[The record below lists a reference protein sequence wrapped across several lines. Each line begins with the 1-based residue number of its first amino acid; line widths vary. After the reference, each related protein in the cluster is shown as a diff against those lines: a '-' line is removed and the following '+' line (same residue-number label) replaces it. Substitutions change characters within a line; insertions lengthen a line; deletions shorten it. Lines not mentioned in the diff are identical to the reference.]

1 MAERKLYID
10 RVRTIPL
17 DPGILVTF
25 LLSIPAL
32 FPLLK
37 GGYLIS
43 HDGIFH
49 LYRLAGLD
57 RALQQGIIYP
67 RWFPEFAYGYGHP
80 VLNYY
85 SPLAY
90 YVGEIFHLLGAGYIL
105 STKLAFLAGFV
116 LSGLAIYLL
125 ARDLLGR
132 FPALVA
138 AVAYTYAPYHLAD
151 TYLRG
156 ALAESFAF
164 VFMPLALW
172 AIGRLFQQ
180 RNVAYAIAVALTY
193 GGLILT
199 HNLTALIFAPLFL
212 AYALLWTA
220 TRREFRLLALVGLSF
235 LLALGVTVF
244 YWLPALTEARWVGL
258 AAGFASTGYRDH
270 LTPLGESISPFLL
283 YRYFPNQVVEAEHPL
298 SMVHVFLLLVS
309 MATVFRLA
317 KAGQKEASW
326 QMVLFLLVAT
336 LSFFMTLTYS
346 LPLWKLL
353 EPFLAS
359 LQYPWRFMGMASLG
373 VAFLAGGVTFWAK
386 EEKKGGIWGYV
397 AGLSLMALSVIV
409 GLGRLPGERLEMM
422 EREVTVA
429 QMWEEDFAH
438 RQIGTTWT
446 AEYLP
451 VWVRADRSEISLPP
465 STSRALDP
473 RGFEAPKVV
482 VIKEGY
488 LWYELGVKSTKSTTL
503 RFHIFYFPG
512 WQGYVD
518 EKKVD
523 TYPSG
528 EFGLVTLEVPAGEHQ
543 LLLRFE
549 GNRERK
555 LGSALSLATL
565 ILLIL
570 ASLKYVPK
578 RYLFVVFSIILLLGG
593 LLAWH
598 LRPFDFVTRPIKLEA
613 NLEGKVRLLGYNVD
627 KNTYQPG
634 DGVKVILY
642 WLALEEMREDYKVF
656 VHLMD
661 AEAKMWA
668 QHDDDPLLGFT
679 PTTRWMAGELI
690 VDSHELALP
699 QETPP
704 GSYRIFT
711 GMYEYET
718 MRNLT
723 VLEGGT
729 PDNRIPLGLIEV
741 R

>member
-1 MAERKLYID
+1 MRN
-10 RVRTIPL
+10 VR
-17 DPGILVTF
+17 GVTASLLRSGTF
-25 LLSIPAL
+25 WFSLLSLPASL
-32 FPLLK
+32 PLLR
-37 GGYLIS
+37 GGYFIS
-43 HDGIFH
+43 HDGLFH

-57 RALQQGIIYP
+57 RALHHGVIYP

-105 STKLAFLAGFV
+105 SAKLTFLAGF
-116 LSGLAIYLL
+116 LLAGLAIYLL
-125 ARDLLGR
+125 AQDLLGR

-151 TYLRG
+151 TYVRG

-172 AIGRLFQQ
+172 AIGRLFKQKK
-180 RNVAYAIAVALTY
+180 VAYAVAAALAY

-212 AYALLWTA
+212 AYALLWTK
-220 TRREFRLLALVGLSF
+220 REFKLLALVGLSF
-235 LLALGVTVF
+235 LLALGITAF

-270 LTPLGESISPFLL
+270 LTPLRGSISPFLL
-283 YRYFPNQVVEAEHPL
+283 YRYFPNQVAKAEHPL
-298 SMVHVFLLLVS
+298 SVVHVFLLLIS

-317 KAGQKEASW
+317 KVGQKKASW
-326 QMVLFLLVAT
+326 QMALFLLVAT

-346 LPLWKLL
+346 LPIWKLL
-353 EPFLAS
+353 EPLLAS
-359 LQYPWRFMGMASLG
+359 LQYPWRFMGIASLG

-386 EEKKGGIWGYV
+386 EESKGGFWGY
-397 AGLSLMALSVIV
+397 ALGLSLMALSVIA
-409 GLGRLPGERLEMM
+409 GLARLPGERLEMT
-422 EREVTVA
+422 EVTVA
-429 QMWEEDFAH
+429 RMWEEDFAH

-451 VWVRADRSEISLPP
+451 VWVKADRSEISLPP
-465 STSRALDP
+465 STPKALDP
-473 RGFEAPKVV
+473 RGFEALKVA

-488 LWYELGVKSTKSTTL
+488 LWYELEVKSAKSTTL

-518 EKKVD
+518 KEKVD

-528 EFGLVTLEVPAGEHQ
+528 EFGLVTLDVPAGEHQ

-549 GNRERK
+549 GTRERK

-570 ASLKYVPK
+570 ALLKYSQK
-578 RYLFVVFSIILLLGG
+578 RYLVIAFLIMLLVGG

-598 LRPFDFVTRPIKLEA
+598 LRPFDFVTQPIELEA
-613 NLEGKVRLLGYNVD
+613 NLEGKVRLLGYDVD
-627 KNTYQPG
+627 KSTYQPG
-634 DGVKVILY
+634 DAVKVTLY
-642 WLALEEMREDYKVF
+642 WLALEEMGEDYKVF
-656 VHLMD
+656 VHLMEG
-661 AEAKMWA
+661 EAKVWA
-668 QHDDDPLLGFT
+668 QHDDDPVLGFT
-679 PTTRWMAGELI
+679 PTTRCMAGELI
-690 VDSHELALP
+690 ADRHELALP
-699 QETPP
+699 KETPP
-704 GSYRIFT
+704 GSYRLFT

-718 MRNLT
+718 VRNLT
-723 VLEGGT
+723 VLEGGAL
-729 PDNRIPLGLIEV
+729 DNRIPLEVIEV

>member
-1 MAERKLYID
+1 MRDVK
-10 RVRTIPL
+10 
-17 DPGILVTF
+17 GIAASLLRSGVF
-25 LLSIPAL
+25 WLSLLSLPAV
-32 FPLLK
+32 FPLLRE
-37 GGYLIS
+37 GYLIS
-43 HDGIFH
+43 HDGLFH

-57 RALQQGIIYP
+57 RAFHHGILYP
-67 RWFPEFAYGYGHP
+67 RWFPDFAYGYGHP

-90 YVGEIFHLLGAGYIL
+90 YLGETFHLLGAGYIL
-105 STKLAFLAGFV
+105 STKLAFLAGF
-116 LSGLAIYLL
+116 LLAALAIYLL
-125 ARDLLGR
+125 ARDLRGR

-151 TYLRG
+151 TYMRG

-172 AIGRLFQQ
+172 AIGRLFK
-180 RNVAYAIAVALTY
+180 RKNVAYAIAAALAY

-199 HNLTALIFAPLFL
+199 HNLTALIFAPLFF
-212 AYALLWTA
+212 AYALLWTMA
-220 TRREFRLLALVGLSF
+220 SREFRLLAWVGLSF
-235 LLALGVTVF
+235 LLALGVTAF

-258 AAGFASTGYRDH
+258 AAGFTSTGYRDH
-270 LTPLGESISPFLL
+270 LTSLRESISPFLL
-283 YRYFPNQVVEAEHPL
+283 YHYFPNQVVKAEHPL
-298 SMVHVFLLLVS
+298 SVVHLFLLLIS
-309 MATVFRLA
+309 IAAIFRLA
-317 KAGQKEASW
+317 KIGQKKASW
-326 QMVLFLLVAT
+326 QMALFLLAAI

-353 EPFLAS
+353 EPLLAS
-359 LQYPWRFMGMASLG
+359 LQYPWRFMGIASLG

-386 EEKKGGIWGYV
+386 EESKGGFWGY
-397 AGLSLMALSVIV
+397 ALGLSLMALSVIAS
-409 GLGRLPGERLEMM
+409 LACLPGERLEMI

-429 QMWEEDFAH
+429 RMWEEDFAH

-451 VWVRADRSEISLPP
+451 VWVRADRSEIPLPP
-465 STSRALDP
+465 STPKALDT

-488 LWYELGVKSTKSTTL
+488 LWYELGVKSAKSTTL

-518 EKKVD
+518 KKKVD
-523 TYPSG
+523 TYPWG
-528 EFGLVTLEVPAGEHQ
+528 EFGLVTLDVPAGEHQ

-549 GNRERK
+549 ETRERK
-555 LGSALSLATL
+555 LGASFSLATF
-565 ILLIL
+565 IFLIL
-570 ASLKYVPK
+570 ALLRYSPK
-578 RYLFVVFSIILLLGG
+578 KYLFVAFLIILLLAG
-593 LLAWH
+593 LLVWH
-598 LRPFDFVTRPIKLEA
+598 LRPFDFVTQPIKLEA

-627 KNTYQPG
+627 EKTYQSG
-634 DGVKVILY
+634 DAVKVTLY
-642 WLALEEMREDYKVF
+642 WLALEEMTEDYKAF

-661 AEAKMWA
+661 EEQAKMWA
-668 QHDDDPLLGFT
+668 QHDGDPVLGFT

-690 VDSHELALP
+690 VDRHELVLP

-704 GSYRIFT
+704 GFYRIFT

-718 MRNLT
+718 VRNLT
-723 VLEGGT
+723 VLEGGA

>member
-1 MAERKLYID
+1 MRK
-10 RVRTIPL
+10 VK
-17 DPGILVTF
+17 GVTTSLLGSGAFWVF
-25 LLSIPAL
+25 LLSLPASL
-32 FPLLK
+32 PLLR
-37 GGYLIS
+37 GGYFIS
-43 HDGIFH
+43 HDGLFH

-57 RALQQGIIYP
+57 RALHQGVIYP
-67 RWFPEFAYGYGHP
+67 RWFPDFAYGYGHP

-90 YVGEIFHLLGAGYIL
+90 YAGEIFHLLGAGYIL
-105 STKLAFLAGFV
+105 STRLTFLAGF
-116 LSGLAIYLL
+116 LLAGLAIYLL

-132 FPALVA
+132 FPALIA

-151 TYLRG
+151 TYVRG

-172 AIGRLFQQ
+172 AIGRLFKQK
-180 RNVAYAIAVALTY
+180 NVAYAVVAALAY

-212 AYALLWTA
+212 AYALLWTLA
-220 TRREFRLLALVGLSF
+220 SRDLKRLALVGLSF
-235 LLALGVTVF
+235 LLALGLTAF

-258 AAGFASTGYRDH
+258 AAGFASTGYRHH
-270 LTPLGESISPFLL
+270 LTPLWQSISPFFL
-283 YRYFPNQVVEAEHPL
+283 YRYFPNQIVKAEHPL
-298 SMVHVFLLLVS
+298 SLIHLFLLLIS
-309 MATVFRLA
+309 MAMVFHLA
-317 KAGQKEASW
+317 KVGQKERSW
-326 QMVLFLLVAT
+326 QMTLFLLVAT

-353 EPFLAS
+353 EPLLAP
-359 LQYPWRFMGMASLG
+359 LQYPWRFMGIASLG

-386 EEKKGGIWGYV
+386 EEDKRGFWGYGV
-397 AGLSLMALSVIV
+397 GLSLMALLVV
-409 GLGRLPGERLEMM
+409 AGLARLPKERLEM
-422 EREVTVA
+422 REQQVTVA

-438 RQIGTTWT
+438 QQIGTTWT

-465 STSRALDP
+465 STPKAGDL

-488 LWYELGVKSTKSTTL
+488 LWYELGVKSAKSTTL

-528 EFGLVTLEVPAGEHQ
+528 EFGLVTVDVPAGEHQ

-549 GNRERK
+549 GTKERK
-555 LGSALSLATL
+555 VGSALSLATF

-570 ASLKYVPK
+570 PLLKYGRN
-578 RYLFVVFSIILLLGG
+578 RYLVVAFSIILLLGG

-598 LRPFDFVTRPIKLEA
+598 LRPFDFVAQPIKVEA
-613 NLEGKVRLLGYNVD
+613 NLEGKVRLLGYNLD
-627 KNTYQPG
+627 KSTYHPG
-634 DGVKVILY
+634 DTVKVTLY
-642 WLALEEMREDYKVF
+642 WLALEETAEDYKVF

-661 AEAKMWA
+661 EENKMWA
-668 QHDDDPLLGFT
+668 QHDDDPVLGFT
-679 PTTRWMAGELI
+679 PTSRWMAGELI
-690 VDSHELALP
+690 VDPHELVLP
-699 QETPP
+699 QEMPP
-704 GSYRIFT
+704 GSYQIYT
-711 GMYEYET
+711 GMYEYERV
-718 MRNLT
+718 RNLT
-723 VLEGGT
+723 ILEGGT
-729 PDNRIPLGLIEV
+729 PDNKIALGVIEV

>member
-1 MAERKLYID
+1 MAGVKSID
-10 RVRTIPL
+10 RFRAIPL
-17 DPGILVTF
+17 DPGTLVVF
-25 LLSIPAL
+25 LLSIPAV

-43 HDGIFH
+43 HDGLFH
-49 LYRLAGLD
+49 LHRLAGLD
-57 RALQQGIIYP
+57 RALHQGIIYP

-105 STKLAFLAGFV
+105 STKLTFLAGF
-116 LSGLAIYLL
+116 LLAGLAIYLL
-125 ARDLLGR
+125 ASDLLGR

-138 AVAYTYAPYHLAD
+138 AMVYTYAPYHLAD
-151 TYLRG
+151 TYVRG

-172 AIGRLFQQ
+172 AIGRLFNQK
-180 RNVAYAIAVALTY
+180 NVAYAVVAALAY

-199 HNLTALIFAPLFL
+199 HSLTAFIFAPLFL
-212 AYALLWTA
+212 AYALLWTLA
-220 TRREFRLLALVGLSF
+220 SRELRLLALVGLSF
-235 LLALGVTVF
+235 LLALGLTAF

-258 AAGFASTGYRDH
+258 AAGFASPGYRDH
-270 LTPLGESISPFLL
+270 LTPLRESISPFLL
-283 YRYFPNQVVEAEHPL
+283 YRYFPNQVVKADHPL
-298 SMVHVFLLLVS
+298 SVVQVFLLLIS
-309 MATVFRLA
+309 IITIFRLG
-317 KAGQKEASW
+317 KAGQKKASW
-326 QMVLFLLVAT
+326 QMTLFLLAAA

-353 EPFLAS
+353 EPLLAS
-359 LQYPWRFMGMASLG
+359 LQYPWRFMGIASLG

-386 EEKKGGIWGYV
+386 EERKGGFWGYV
-397 AGLSLMALSVIV
+397 VGLSLVALSVIA
-409 GLGRLPGERLEMM
+409 GLARLPGERLEMM

-451 VWVRADRSEISLPP
+451 VWVRADRSEIPLPP
-465 STSRALDP
+465 LSPQALEP
-473 RGFEAPKVV
+473 RGFESPRVA

-488 LWYELGVKSTKSTTL
+488 LWYELGVKSAKSTTL

-518 EKKVD
+518 KKKVD
-523 TYPSG
+523 TYPGG
-528 EFGLVTLEVPAGEHQ
+528 EFGLVTLDVPPGEHQ

-549 GNRERK
+549 GTRERK
-555 LGSALSLATL
+555 LGSALSLVTFV
-565 ILLIL
+565 LLIPAL
-570 ASLKYVPK
+570 LKYSPK
-578 RYLFVVFSIILLLGG
+578 RYLVVAFSIILLLGG

-598 LRPFDFVTRPIKLEA
+598 LRPFDFVTQPVKLEA

-627 KNTYQPG
+627 KSTYRPG
-634 DGVKVILY
+634 DAVKVTLY
-642 WLALEEMREDYKVF
+642 WLALEEMTEDYKVF

-661 AEAKMWA
+661 EEQTKMWA
-668 QHDDDPLLGFT
+668 QHDGDPVLGFT
-679 PTTRWMAGELI
+679 PTTRWMAGEFI
-690 VDSHELALP
+690 VDRHQLVLP
-699 QETPP
+699 KETPP
-704 GSYRIFT
+704 GSYGIFT

-718 MRNLT
+718 VQNLT
-723 VLEGGT
+723 VLEGGM
-729 PDNRIPLGLIEV
+729 PGNRIPLVLIGV

>member
-1 MAERKLYID
+1 MAQR
-10 RVRTIPL
+10 RTQIQRIRAIPFDL
-17 DPGILVTF
+17 VILTVF
-25 LLSIPAL
+25 LLSIPAVL
-32 FPLLK
+32 PLLRS
-37 GGYLIS
+37 GYLVS
-43 HDGIFH
+43 HDGLFH

-57 RALQQGIIYP
+57 RAVHQGVIYP

-85 SPLAY
+85 GPLTY
-90 YVGEIFHLLGAGYIL
+90 YVGEIFHLLGAGYML
-105 STKLAFLAGFV
+105 STKLAFLAGFL
-116 LSGLAIYLL
+116 LSGLAIYLW

-138 AVAYTYAPYHLAD
+138 AVVYTYAPYHLAD

-172 AIGRLFQQ
+172 AMGRLFEQK
-180 RNVAYAIAVALTY
+180 NVAYAVVAAWAY

-199 HNLTALIFAPLFL
+199 HNLTALIFAPVFF
-212 AYALLWTA
+212 AYALLCTK
-220 TRREFRLLALVGLSF
+220 REFRLLALVGLSF
-235 LLALGVTVF
+235 LLALGLTAF

-258 AAGFASTGYRDH
+258 AAGFTSTGYRDH
-270 LTPLGESISPFLL
+270 LSPLIESVSPLLL
-283 YRYFPNQVVEAEHPL
+283 YRYFPNQVVQAEHPL
-298 SMVHVFLLLVS
+298 SLLQAFLLLISIV
-309 MATVFRLA
+309 AVIRLA
-317 KAGQKEASW
+317 KVGQKKASW
-326 QMVLFLLVAT
+326 PIALFLLVAS

-346 LPLWKLL
+346 LFLWKPL
-353 EPFLAS
+353 EPLLAS
-359 LQYPWRFMGMASLG
+359 LQYPWRFMGLASLG
-373 VAFLAGGVTFWAK
+373 LAFLAGGVTFWVK
-386 EEKKGGIWGYV
+386 EEGKGGFWGYV
-397 AGLSLMALSVIV
+397 IGVSLMALSVIV
-409 GLGRLPGERLEMM
+409 GMARLPAERLEMTDA
-422 EREVTVA
+422 EVTVA
-429 QMWEEDFAH
+429 QMWENDFAH

-451 VWVRADRSEISLPP
+451 VWVRADRSEIPLPP
-465 STSRALDP
+465 STPKVLDP
-473 RGFEAPKVV
+473 RGFGASEVV
-482 VIKEGY
+482 IIKEGY
-488 LWYELGVKSTKSTTL
+488 LWHQVGVKSAKSIPF
-503 RFHIFYFPG
+503 RFHIFFFPG

-518 EKKVD
+518 EIRVD

-528 EFGLVTLEVPAGEHQ
+528 EFGLVTIDVPAGEHEI
-543 LLLRFE
+543 LLRFE
-549 GNRERK
+549 GTRERK
-555 LGSALSLATL
+555 VGSALSLATFM
-565 ILLIL
+565 ILVL
-570 ASLKYVPK
+570 ASLRYGQK
-578 RYLFVVFSIILLLGG
+578 RYLFTALVITLLLGG

-598 LRPFDFVTRPIKLEA
+598 LRPFHFVTQPTKVEA

-627 KNTYQPG
+627 KSTYHPG
-634 DGVKVILY
+634 DAVKVSLY
-642 WLALEEMREDYKVF
+642 WLAWEEMGEDYKVF

-661 AEAKMWA
+661 GDKMWA
-668 QHDDDPLLGFT
+668 QHDDDPVLGFT

-690 VDSHELALP
+690 VDRHELVLP

-723 VLEGGT
+723 VLEGGG

>member
-1 MAERKLYID
+1 MRNVK
-10 RVRTIPL
+10 
-17 DPGILVTF
+17 GITTGLLRSGAFWFT
-25 LLSIPAL
+25 LLSLPASL
-32 FPLLK
+32 PLLR
-37 GGYLIS
+37 GGYFVS
-43 HDGIFH
+43 HDGLFH

-57 RALQQGIIYP
+57 RALHGGILYP

-85 SPLAY
+85 SPLVY
-90 YVGEIFHLLGAGYIL
+90 YIGEIFHLLGGGYIL
-105 STKLAFLAGFV
+105 STRLTFLTGFLLA
-116 LSGLAIYLL
+116 GLAIYLL

-151 TYLRG
+151 TYVRG
-156 ALAESFAF
+156 ALAESFTF

-172 AIGRLFQQ
+172 AIGRLFKQKK
-180 RNVAYAIAVALTY
+180 VAYTIPAALAY

-212 AYALLWTA
+212 AYALLWTK
-220 TRREFRLLALVGLSF
+220 REFRLLALVGLSF
-235 LLALGVTVF
+235 LLALGLTAF
-244 YWLPALTEARWVGL
+244 YWLPALTEVRWVGL
-258 AAGFASTGYRDH
+258 AAGLASTGYRDH
-270 LTPLGESISPFLL
+270 LTPLRESISPFLL
-283 YRYFPNQVVEAEHPL
+283 YRYFPNQVVKAEHPL
-298 SMVHVFLLLVS
+298 SVVHLFLLLIS

-317 KAGQKEASW
+317 KVGQKKASW
-326 QMVLFLLVAT
+326 QMALFLLAAA

-353 EPFLAS
+353 EPLLAS
-359 LQYPWRFMGMASLG
+359 LQYPWRFMGIASLG
-373 VAFLAGGVTFWAK
+373 VGFLAGGVTFWAK
-386 EEKKGGIWGYV
+386 EERKGGFWGYV
-397 AGLSLMALSVIV
+397 LGLCLMVLAVIPSLA
-409 GLGRLPGERLEMM
+409 RLPVERLKMA
-422 EREVTVA
+422 EREVTVVR
-429 QMWEEDFAH
+429 MWEEDFAH

-446 AEYLP
+446 VEYLP
-451 VWVRADRSEISLPP
+451 IWVRADRSEISLPP
-465 STSRALDP
+465 STPEALDP

-482 VIKEGY
+482 GIKEGY
-488 LWYELGVKSTKSTTL
+488 LWYELGVKSAKSTTL

-518 EKKVD
+518 KKKVD
-523 TYPSG
+523 TYPGG
-528 EFGLVTLEVPAGEHQ
+528 ELGLVTLEVPAGEHQ

-549 GNRERK
+549 GTRERK
-555 LGSALSLATL
+555 LGSALSLATF

-570 ASLKYVPK
+570 ALLKYSPK
-578 RYLFVVFSIILLLGG
+578 RYLFIAFLIILLLGG

-598 LRPFDFVTRPIKLEA
+598 LRPFDFVTQPIKLEA
-613 NLEGKVRLLGYNVD
+613 TLEGKVRLIGYNVD
-627 KNTYQPG
+627 ESTYHPG
-634 DGVKVILY
+634 DAVKVTLY
-642 WLALEEMREDYKVF
+642 WLALEEMAEDYKVF

-668 QHDDDPLLGFT
+668 QHDDDPVLGFT

-690 VDSHELALP
+690 VDPHELVLP
-699 QETPP
+699 KETPP

-718 MRNLT
+718 VRNLT
-723 VLEGGT
+723 VLEGGA
-729 PDNRIPLGLIEV
+729 PHNRIPLGLIEV

>member
-1 MAERKLYID
+1 MRNVKC
-10 RVRTIPL
+10 
-17 DPGILVTF
+17 VTTS
-25 LLSIPAL
+25 LLSSGAFWFTLLSLPASL
-32 FPLLK
+32 PLLR
-37 GGYLIS
+37 GGYFVS
-43 HDGIFH
+43 HDGLFH
-49 LYRLAGLD
+49 LHRLAGLD
-57 RALQQGIIYP
+57 RALHAGILYP

-90 YVGEIFHLLGAGYIL
+90 YTGEIFHLLGGGYIL
-105 STKLAFLAGFV
+105 STRLTFLTGFLLA
-116 LSGLAIYLL
+116 GLAIYFL

-151 TYLRG
+151 TYVRG
-156 ALAESFAF
+156 ALAESFTF

-172 AIGRLFQQ
+172 AIGRLFKQKK
-180 RNVAYAIAVALTY
+180 VAYTIPAALAY

-212 AYALLWTA
+212 AYALLWTLA
-220 TRREFRLLALVGLSF
+220 SREFRLLALVGLSF
-235 LLALGVTVF
+235 LLALGVTAF
-244 YWLPALTEARWVGL
+244 YWLPALTEVRWVGL
-258 AAGFASTGYRDH
+258 AAGLASTGYRDH
-270 LTPLGESISPFLL
+270 LTPLRESISPFLL
-283 YRYFPNQVVEAEHPL
+283 YRYFPNQVVKAEHPL
-298 SMVHVFLLLVS
+298 SVVHLFLLLIS

-317 KAGQKEASW
+317 KVGQKKASW
-326 QMVLFLLVAT
+326 QMALFLLAAA

-353 EPFLAS
+353 EPLLAS
-359 LQYPWRFMGMASLG
+359 LQYPWRFMGIASLG

-386 EEKKGGIWGYV
+386 EERKGGFWGYV
-397 AGLSLMALSVIV
+397 LGLCLMVLSVIPS
-409 GLGRLPGERLEMM
+409 LARLPVESLKMA
-422 EREVTVA
+422 EREVTVVR
-429 QMWEEDFAH
+429 MWEEDFAH

-465 STSRALDP
+465 STPEALDP

-482 VIKEGY
+482 GIKEGH
-488 LWYELGVKSTKSTTL
+488 LWYELGVKSAKSTTL

-518 EKKVD
+518 KKKVD
-523 TYPSG
+523 TYPGG
-528 EFGLVTLEVPAGEHQ
+528 ELGLVTLEVPAGEHQ

-549 GNRERK
+549 GTRERK
-555 LGSALSLATL
+555 LGSALSVATF

-570 ASLKYVPK
+570 ALLKYSPK
-578 RYLFVVFSIILLLGG
+578 RYLFIAFLIILLWGG

-598 LRPFDFVTRPIKLEA
+598 LRPFDFVTQPIKLEA
-613 NLEGKVRLLGYNVD
+613 TLEGKVRLLGYNVD
-627 KNTYQPG
+627 ESTYHPG
-634 DGVKVILY
+634 DAVKVTLY
-642 WLALEEMREDYKVF
+642 WLALEEMAEDYKVF

-668 QHDDDPLLGFT
+668 QHDDDPVLGFT

-690 VDSHELALP
+690 VDRHELVLP
-699 QETPP
+699 KETPP

-718 MRNLT
+718 VRNLT
-723 VLEGGT
+723 VLEGGA
-729 PDNRIPLGLIEV
+729 PHNRIPLGLIEV

>member
-1 MAERKLYID
+1 MKSID
-10 RVRTIPL
+10 RVRAFPF
-17 DPGILVTF
+17 DPGTLVVF
-25 LLSIPAL
+25 LLSIPAV

-43 HDGIFH
+43 HDGLFH

-57 RALQQGIIYP
+57 RALHQGIIYP

-105 STKLAFLAGFV
+105 STRLAFLAGF
-116 LSGLAIYLL
+116 LLAGLAIYLL
-125 ARDLLGR
+125 TRDLLGR

-138 AVAYTYAPYHLAD
+138 AVAYIYAPYHLAD
-151 TYLRG
+151 TYVRG

-164 VFMPLALW
+164 VLMPLVLW
-172 AIGRLFQQ
+172 AIGRLFKQK
-180 RNVAYAIAVALTY
+180 NAAYAVVAALAY

-199 HNLTALIFAPLFL
+199 HNLTALIFAPLSL
-212 AYALLWTA
+212 AYALLWTLA
-220 TRREFRLLALVGLSF
+220 GREFRLLALVGLSL
-235 LLALGVTVF
+235 LLALGVTAF

-258 AAGFASTGYRDH
+258 AAGFASLGYRDH
-270 LTPLGESISPFLL
+270 LTPLRESISPFLL
-283 YRYFPNQVVEAEHPL
+283 YRYFPSQVVKADHPL
-298 SMVHVFLLLVS
+298 SVVHLFLLLIS
-309 MATVFRLA
+309 IATVFRLA
-317 KAGQKEASW
+317 KIGQKEASW
-326 QMVLFLLVAT
+326 QMALFLLAAT

-359 LQYPWRFMGMASLG
+359 LQYPWRFMGIASLG

-386 EEKKGGIWGYV
+386 EESKRGFWGY
-397 AGLSLMALSVIV
+397 ALGLSLMALSVIA
-409 GLGRLPGERLEMM
+409 GLARLPGERLEMM
-422 EREVTVA
+422 EMEVTVA
-429 QMWEEDFAH
+429 HMWEDDFAR

-451 VWVRADRSEISLPP
+451 VWVRADRSEIPLPSSAP
-465 STSRALDP
+465 KALEP
-473 RGFEAPKVV
+473 TGFEAPRVV

-488 LWYELGVKSTKSTTL
+488 LWYELGVKSAKSTTL

-518 EKKVD
+518 KKKVD
-523 TYPSG
+523 TYPWG

-543 LLLRFE
+543 LLLRLE
-549 GNRERK
+549 ETRGRK
-555 LGSALSLATL
+555 LGSALSLATF
-565 ILLIL
+565 ILLIPAL
-570 ASLKYVPK
+570 LKYGPK
-578 RYLFVVFSIILLLGG
+578 RYLGGAFAIALLLGG

-598 LRPFDFVTRPIKLEA
+598 LRPFDFVTQPVELEA
-613 NLEGKVRLLGYNVD
+613 NLEGKVRLLAYNVD
-627 KNTYQPG
+627 KSAYHPG
-634 DGVKVILY
+634 DAVKVTLY

-661 AEAKMWA
+661 EEQTKMWA
-668 QHDDDPLLGFT
+668 QHDDDPLSGFT

-690 VDSHELALP
+690 VDRHELVLP
-699 QETPP
+699 KETPP
-704 GSYRIFT
+704 GSYGIFT

-718 MRNLT
+718 VRNLT
-723 VLEGGT
+723 VLEGGA

>member
-1 MAERKLYID
+1 LPERRSYID
-10 RVRTIPL
+10 RVRAIPL
-17 DPGILVTF
+17 DPGTLVAF
-25 LLSIPAL
+25 LLSIPAV

-37 GGYLIS
+37 GGYFIS
-43 HDGIFH
+43 HDGLFH

-57 RALQQGIIYP
+57 RALHRGIIYP

-105 STKLAFLAGFV
+105 STRLAFLAGF
-116 LSGLAIYLL
+116 LLAGLAIYLL
-125 ARDLLGR
+125 ARDLWGR
-132 FPALVA
+132 FAALVT

-172 AIGRLFQQ
+172 AIGRLFKQK
-180 RNVAYAIAVALTY
+180 NVAYAVVAALAY

-212 AYALLWTA
+212 AYSLLWTK
-220 TRREFRLLALVGLSF
+220 REFTPLAFVGLSF
-235 LLALGVTVF
+235 LLALGVTAF

-270 LTPLGESISPFLL
+270 LTPLRESISPFLL
-283 YRYFPNQVVEAEHPL
+283 YRYFPNQVVKAEHPL
-298 SMVHVFLLLVS
+298 SVIQVFLLLISIV
-309 MATVFRLA
+309 AVFRLT
-317 KAGQKEASW
+317 KMGQKKASG
-326 QMVLFLLVAT
+326 QMALFLLVAS
-336 LSFFMTLTYS
+336 LSFFMTLTHS

-353 EPFLAS
+353 EPLLAS
-359 LQYPWRFMGMASLG
+359 LQYPWRFMGIASLG

-386 EEKKGGIWGYV
+386 EESKGSFWGY
-397 AGLSLMALSVIV
+397 ALGLSLMALSVIA
-409 GLGRLPGERLEMM
+409 GLARLPGERLEMM

-429 QMWEEDFAH
+429 RMWEEDFAH

-451 VWVRADRSEISLPP
+451 VWVRADRSEIPLPP
-465 STSRALDP
+465 STPKAVDP
-473 RGFEAPKVV
+473 RGFGAPKAV

-488 LWYELGVKSTKSTTL
+488 LWYELGVKSAKSTTL

-518 EKKVD
+518 KKKVD
-523 TYPSG
+523 TYPGG
-528 EFGLVTLEVPAGEHQ
+528 EFGLVTLDVPAGEHQ

-549 GNRERK
+549 GTRERK
-555 LGSALSLATL
+555 LGSALSLTTS
-565 ILLIL
+565 ILLIPAL
-570 ASLKYVPK
+570 LKYIRR
-578 RYLFVVFSIILLLGG
+578 RYLFVAFLITLLLGG

-598 LRPFDFVTRPIKLEA
+598 LRPFDFVTQPVKLEA
-613 NLEGKVRLLGYNVD
+613 NLEGKVRLLGYNVG
-627 KNTYQPG
+627 KSTYHPG
-634 DGVKVILY
+634 DAVKVTLY

-668 QHDDDPLLGFT
+668 RHDDDPVLGFT

-690 VDSHELALP
+690 VDRHELVLP
-699 QETPP
+699 KETPL

-711 GMYEYET
+711 GMYEHET
-718 MRNLT
+718 VRNLT
-723 VLEGGT
+723 VLQGGT

>member
-1 MAERKLYID
+1 MRNVK
-10 RVRTIPL
+10 
-17 DPGILVTF
+17 GVTASLLRSGAF
-25 LLSIPAL
+25 WFSLLSLPAGL
-32 FPLLK
+32 PLLK

-57 RALQQGIIYP
+57 RALHEGVIYP
-67 RWFPEFAYGYGHP
+67 RWFPDFAYGYGHP

-105 STKLAFLAGFV
+105 STKLAFLVGF
-116 LSGLAIYLL
+116 LLAGLAIYLL

-132 FPALVA
+132 FPALVT

-151 TYLRG
+151 TYVRG

-172 AIGRLFQQ
+172 AIGRLFKQE
-180 RNVAYAIAVALTY
+180 NVAYAVVAALAY

-199 HNLTALIFAPLFL
+199 HNLTALIFAPLFF
-212 AYALLWTA
+212 AYALLWTLVS
-220 TRREFRLLALVGLSF
+220 REFRLLALVGLFF
-235 LLALGVTVF
+235 LLALGVTAF

-258 AAGFASTGYRDH
+258 AAGFASTGYRNH
-270 LTPLGESISPFLL
+270 LTPLRESISPFLL
-283 YRYFPNQVVEAEHPL
+283 YRYFPNQVVKAEHPL
-298 SMVHVFLLLVS
+298 SVIQVFLLLIS

-317 KAGQKEASW
+317 KVGEKKASW
-326 QMVLFLLVAT
+326 QMALFLLAAT

-353 EPFLAS
+353 EPPLAS
-359 LQYPWRFMGMASLG
+359 LQYPWRFMGIASLG
-373 VAFLAGGVTFWAK
+373 VAFLAGGVTFWAR
-386 EEKKGGIWGYV
+386 EESKGVVWGYV
-397 AGLSLMALSVIV
+397 VGLSLMALSVIA
-409 GLGRLPGERLEMM
+409 GLARLPGERLEMM

-429 QMWEEDFAH
+429 HMWEEDFAH

-465 STSRALDP
+465 LSPKALDP
-473 RGFEAPKVV
+473 RGFQAPKVA

-488 LWYELGVKSTKSTTL
+488 LWYELGVESAKSTTL

-518 EKKVD
+518 KKKVD
-523 TYPSG
+523 THPRG
-528 EFGLVTLEVPAGEHQ
+528 EFGLVTLDVPAGEHQ

-549 GNRERK
+549 RTRERK
-555 LGSALSLATL
+555 LGSALSLATF
-565 ILLIL
+565 ILLLL
-570 ASLKYVPK
+570 ALLKHSPK
-578 RYLFVVFSIILLLGG
+578 RYLFVAFSIILLLGG
-593 LLAWH
+593 ILAWH
-598 LRPFDFVTRPIKLEA
+598 LRPFDFVTQPIKLEA

-627 KNTYQPG
+627 KSTYHPG
-634 DGVKVILY
+634 DAVKVSLY
-642 WLALEEMREDYKVF
+642 WLALEEMTEDYKVF

-661 AEAKMWA
+661 EEQAKLWA
-668 QHDDDPLLGFT
+668 QHDDDPVLGFT

-690 VDSHELALP
+690 VDRHKLVLP
-699 QETPP
+699 KETPP

-718 MRNLT
+718 MQNLT
-723 VLEGGT
+723 VLEGGR

>member
-1 MAERKLYID
+1 LTVRKSYID
-10 RVRTIPL
+10 RVSAICPDSGAL
-17 DPGILVTF
+17 LAF
-25 LLSIPAL
+25 LLSIPAV
-32 FPLLK
+32 FSLLK
-37 GGYLIS
+37 SGYFVS
-43 HDGIFH
+43 HDGLFH

-57 RALQQGIIYP
+57 RALHQGVIYP

-90 YVGEIFHLLGAGYIL
+90 YAGEIFHLLGARYIL
-105 STKLAFLAGFV
+105 STRLAFLAGF
-116 LSGLAIYLL
+116 LLAGLAIYLL
-125 ARDLLGR
+125 SRDLLGR

-151 TYLRG
+151 TYVRG

-172 AIGRLFQQ
+172 AIGRLFKEK
-180 RNVAYAIAVALTY
+180 NVAYMVVAALAY

-212 AYALLWTA
+212 AYALLWTK
-220 TRREFRLLALVGLSF
+220 REFRLLALVGLSF
-235 LLALGVTVF
+235 LLALGLTAF

-270 LTPLGESISPFLL
+270 LTPLRESISPFLL
-283 YRYFPNQVVEAEHPL
+283 YRYFPNQVVKAEHPL
-298 SMVHVFLLLVS
+298 SVIQVFLLLISVT
-309 MATVFRLA
+309 AVFRLA
-317 KAGQKEASW
+317 KLGQKKASW
-326 QMVLFLLVAT
+326 QMALFFLVAT
-336 LSFFMTLTYS
+336 LSFFMTLTHS

-353 EPFLAS
+353 EPLLAS
-359 LQYPWRFMGMASLG
+359 LQYPWRFMGVASLG

-386 EEKKGGIWGYV
+386 EERRGGFWGYALGLSLIALSVV
-397 AGLSLMALSVIV
+397 AGLA
-409 GLGRLPGERLEMM
+409 RLPGERLEMM
-422 EREVTVA
+422 ETEVTVA
-429 QMWEEDFAH
+429 RMWEEDFAH

-465 STSRALDP
+465 STPKALDP

-488 LWYELGVKSTKSTTL
+488 LWYELGVKSAKSTTL

-518 EKKVD
+518 KKKVD
-523 TYPSG
+523 TYPWG
-528 EFGLVTLEVPAGEHQ
+528 EFGLVTLDVPAGEHQ

-549 GNRERK
+549 ETKERK
-555 LGSALSLATL
+555 LGSALSLATF

-570 ASLKYVPK
+570 VLIKYSRK
-578 RYLFVVFSIILLLGG
+578 RYLLIAFLIVLLLGG

-598 LRPFDFVTRPIKLEA
+598 LRPFDFVTQPIKLEA

-627 KNTYQPG
+627 KSTHYPG
-634 DGVKVILY
+634 DAVKVSLY
-642 WLALEEMREDYKVF
+642 WLALEEMTEDYKVF

-661 AEAKMWA
+661 EEQTEMWA
-668 QHDDDPLLGFT
+668 QHDDDPVLGFT

-690 VDSHELALP
+690 VDRHELALP
-699 QETPP
+699 EETPP

-718 MRNLT
+718 VRNLT
-723 VLEGGT
+723 VLEGGA

>member
-1 MAERKLYID
+1 MDGRAKTYKISHVL
-10 RVRTIPL
+10 
-17 DPGILVTF
+17 GILLAL
-25 LLSIPAL
+25 LLSIPAV

-37 GGYLIS
+37 GGYFIS
-43 HDGIFH
+43 HDGLFH

-57 RALQQGIIYP
+57 RALHEGVIYP
-67 RWFPEFAYGYGHP
+67 RWFPDFAYGYGHP
-80 VLNYY
+80 ILNYY
-85 SPLAY
+85 NPLAY

-105 STKLAFLAGFV
+105 STRLTFLAGF
-116 LSGLAIYLL
+116 LLAGLAIYLL
-125 ARDLLGR
+125 AHDLLGR

-151 TYLRG
+151 TYVRG

-172 AIGRLFQQ
+172 AIGRLFKQKK
-180 RNVAYAIAVALTY
+180 VAYAVVVALAC

-199 HNLTALIFAPLFL
+199 HNLTALIFTPLLL
-212 AYALLWTA
+212 AYALLWTLA
-220 TRREFRLLALVGLSF
+220 SREFRLLALVGLSF
-235 LLALGVTVF
+235 LLALGVTAF

-258 AAGFASTGYRDH
+258 AAGLASTGYRDH
-270 LTPLGESISPFLL
+270 LTPLRESISPFLL
-283 YRYFPNQVVEAEHPL
+283 YRYFPNQVVKAEHPL
-298 SMVHVFLLLVS
+298 SVVHLFLLLIS
-309 MATVFRLA
+309 IGTIFRLA
-317 KAGQKEASW
+317 KVGQKKASW
-326 QMVLFLLVAT
+326 QMTLFLLAAA

-359 LQYPWRFMGMASLG
+359 LQYPWRFMGIASLG
-373 VAFLAGGVTFWAK
+373 VALLAGGVTFWAK
-386 EEKKGGIWGYV
+386 EENKGGFWGY
-397 AGLSLMALSVIV
+397 ALGLSLMALSVIV
-409 GLGRLPGERLEMM
+409 GLAHLPEERLEMT
-422 EREVTVA
+422 EREVSVA
-429 QMWEEDFAH
+429 RMWEEDFAH

-451 VWVRADRSEISLPP
+451 VWVRADRSEIPLSP
-465 STSRALDP
+465 STAKALDP
-473 RGFEAPKVV
+473 RGFEVPKVV
-482 VIKEGY
+482 VNKEGY
-488 LWYELGVKSTKSTTL
+488 LWYEMGVKSAKSTTL

-512 WQGYVD
+512 WQAYMD
-518 EKKVD
+518 KKKVD

-528 EFGLVTLEVPAGEHQ
+528 EFGLVTLDVPAGEHQ

-549 GNRERK
+549 GTKVRK
-555 LGSALSLATL
+555 LGSTLSLATS

-570 ASLKYVPK
+570 ALLKYSPK
-578 RYLFVVFSIILLLGG
+578 RYLVVAFLIILLLAG

-598 LRPFDFVTRPIKLEA
+598 LRPFDFVTQPIKLDA
-613 NLEGKVRLLGYNVD
+613 NLEGKVRLLGYNVE
-627 KNTYQPG
+627 KSTYQPG
-634 DGVKVILY
+634 DAVRVSLY
-642 WLALEEMREDYKVF
+642 WLALEEMTEGYKVF

-668 QHDDDPLLGFT
+668 QHDDDPVLGFT

-690 VDSHELALP
+690 VDRHELILP
-699 QETPP
+699 KETPP
-704 GSYRIFT
+704 GSYQIFT

-718 MRNLT
+718 VRNLT
-723 VLEGGT
+723 VLEGGA